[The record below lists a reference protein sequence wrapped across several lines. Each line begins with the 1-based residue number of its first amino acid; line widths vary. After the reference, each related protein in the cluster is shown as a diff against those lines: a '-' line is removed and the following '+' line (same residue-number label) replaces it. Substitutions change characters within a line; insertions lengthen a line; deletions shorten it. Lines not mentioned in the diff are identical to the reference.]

1 MGLGGV
7 GRVSFVRGQVQH
19 FNVIL
24 SAVIKILVHRN
35 ESEEY
40 PLKISRQNSGDGSL
54 WKCWR
59 YSGKWRD

>member
-54 WKCWR
+54 
-59 YSGKWRD
+59 